1 MTIDLTQFHDA
12 FFEESF
18 EALDSME
25 AALLKL
31 DIGAPEPELINTIF
45 RVAHS
50 IKGGSATFGFS
61 DIASFTHSLETLLDE
76 LRSGGMQVTLAI
88 SDLLLK
94 SVDVM
99 RAMLRSTQAKQP
111 LDMQKVSDL
120 QFDLEL
126 TIAQK
131 NSAPPAKPAP
141 APAAAPAATA
151 PGGAVASTSGVPAG
165 AVPAGAASTTAPVAT
180 VGAAGAPGAA
190 GAAGA
195 AAPAATAP
203 VAAVV
208 ATPYGAPVG
217 ASPAATGSAATA
229 SAAAGPG
236 HATASPAAATATAS
250 TSRGWEIS
258 FRPYRE
264 LFARGNDP
272 LRMLRE
278 LAELGDLTV
287 HVDTSA
293 LPTFSDLDSQSCYL
307 AWNLELAGDV
317 LEADIKQVFEWAEG
331 DCDLE
336 LRQVGAPE
344 ANAAALAP
352 APAAGDATQATL
364 VDGPAPN
371 ATAESQPAIHAD
383 RSASAGAADAA
394 VADAILSATDH
405 KPDAPAHNTTA
416 ASAPAATPAASAPA
430 APTHQPTLS
439 PVKENKPDTPV
450 AAIGDSG
457 SIRVSVEKID
467 ELMNTVGELVITQAM
482 LSQLGTA
489 MEGPNA
495 EKLRAGLAQ
504 LERNTREL
512 QESVMRVRMLPIS
525 FVFSRFPRMVRDIA
539 QRLGKQI
546 DLKLTGEQTEL
557 DKTVLEKIGDP
568 LVHLVRNS
576 IDHGIEMPDARIAAG
591 KPAAGTVHLDACHR
605 GGNIAV
611 EVSDDGGG
619 LDKDRILAK
628 ARQRG
633 LVGPNDALTDD
644 QIHDLIFLPGF
655 STAEKT
661 TDLSGRGVGMDVV
674 RRNVKELGGK
684 IELRSEQGK
693 GSRFIITL
701 PLTLAIV
708 DGQSV
713 AVGSETYIIP
723 LISIVESMRLKETA
737 ISRLSGHNEVFSF
750 RGDYLPIIRLHELF
764 GVEPRARA
772 LHEGLV
778 VIAEGDGRR
787 VGLFVDDL
795 LGQQQ
800 VVIKSLEANYGHVEG
815 VSGATILGD
824 GSVALILDVTGIIH
838 AASMRAAA

>member
-61 DIASFTHSLETLLDE
+61 DIASFTHSCETLLDE
-76 LRSGGMQVTLAI
+76 LRSGGMQVSLDI

-94 SVDVM
+94 TVDVM
-99 RAMLRSTQAKQP
+99 RAMLRSTQSKQP
-111 LDMQKVSDL
+111 LNMQRVSDI
-120 QFDLEL
+120 QFDVEL
-126 TIAQK
+126 IIAQK
-131 NSAPPAKPAP
+131 NNAPAKPA
-141 APAAAPAATA
+141 
-151 PGGAVASTSGVPAG
+151 VV
-165 AVPAGAASTTAPVAT
+165 APVA
-180 VGAAGAPGAA
+180 VAPPPAPSPA
-190 GAAGA
+190 PVSV
-195 AAPAATAP
+195 APAGDSLAGRSVAP
-203 VAAVV
+203 APVVAAV
-208 ATPYGAPVG
+208 AK
-217 ASPAATGSAATA
+217 
-229 SAAAGPG
+229 
-236 HATASPAAATATAS
+236 H
-250 TSRGWEIS
+250 WEIS

-272 LRMLRE
+272 LRMMRE
-278 LAELGDLTV
+278 LAELGELKV
-287 HVDTSA
+287 EVDTSA
-293 LPTFSDLDSQSCYL
+293 LPAFAALDAQSCYL
-307 AWNLELAGDV
+307 AWKLELAGDV
-317 LEADIKQVFEWAEG
+317 SEDAIKQVFEWAEG

-336 LRQVGAPE
+336 LRRVGAE
-344 ANAAALAP
+344 TAAAP
-352 APAAGDATQATL
+352 VVAAA
-364 VDGPAPN
+364 
-371 ATAESQPAIHAD
+371 
-383 RSASAGAADAA
+383 SASAPTEVTASNI
-394 VADAILSATDH
+394 VADAILSGNTPPLGIPSPPLGVPSLTAQSLAPAGGSLAGRSVAARSPAAEEPKHEPAAPAAAAAAPTATAPTLTAVPSA
-405 KPDAPAHNTTA
+405 KPDASIGA
-416 ASAPAATPAASAPA
+416 
-430 APTHQPTLS
+430 
-439 PVKENKPDTPV
+439 V
-450 AAIGDSG
+450 GDSG

-482 LSQLGTA
+482 LSQLGA
-489 MEGPNA
+489 AFEGANA

-576 IDHGIEMPDARIAAG
+576 IDHGIEMPDVRIAAG
-591 KPAAGTVHLDACHR
+591 KGAAGTVHLDACHR

-619 LDKDRILAK
+619 LDKERILAK

-633 LVGPNDALTDD
+633 LIGQNDVLTDD

-684 IELRSEQGK
+684 IELRSERGK

-723 LISIVESMRLKETA
+723 LISIVESMRLKETS

-764 GVEPRARA
+764 GIEPRARA

-824 GSVALILDVTGIIH
+824 GSVALILDVAGIIQ
-838 AASMRAAA
+838 AASMRATERPAREPPVGAAA

>member
-61 DIASFTHSLETLLDE
+61 DVASFTHSLETLLDE
-76 LRSGGMQVTLAI
+76 LRGGGMQVTLPM

-99 RAMLRSTQAKQP
+99 RAMLKSTQAKQP
-111 LDMQKVSDL
+111 IDMQRVSDL

-126 TIAQK
+126 MIAQK
-131 NSAPPAKPAP
+131 NAAPALTVMPEAIAHLAAAQAATPAPAAAVHAPAPAAPAPAATTTAP
-141 APAAAPAATA
+141 APAAATP
-151 PGGAVASTSGVPAG
+151 
-165 AVPAGAASTTAPVAT
+165 
-180 VGAAGAPGAA
+180 
-190 GAAGA
+190 
-195 AAPAATAP
+195 APAATAP
-203 VAAVV
+203 AV
-208 ATPYGAPVG
+208 PAP
-217 ASPAATGSAATA
+217 PA
-229 SAAAGPG
+229 
-236 HATASPAAATATAS
+236 
-250 TSRGWEIS
+250 GWDIT

-272 LRMLRE
+272 LRMMRE

-287 HVDTSA
+287 HVDTTS
-293 LPTFSDLDSQSCYL
+293 LPSFADLEPQSCYL
-307 AWNLELAGDV
+307 AWQLELAGEV
-317 LEADIKQVFEWAEG
+317 AEEAIKQVFEWAEG

-336 LRQVGAPE
+336 LRRKGAAAPAVGAPST
-344 ANAAALAP
+344 AAAT
-352 APAAGDATQATL
+352 PAAIAGD
-364 VDGPAPN
+364 D
-371 ATAESQPAIHAD
+371 
-383 RSASAGAADAA
+383 A
-394 VADAILSATDH
+394 VADAILSGNATTDESNTGATV
-405 KPDAPAHNTTA
+405 PTSAAAPTA
-416 ASAPAATPAASAPA
+416 APA
-430 APTHQPTLS
+430 APAAAPAAAAPTPAHAPVPTAIKEAKVDS
-439 PVKENKPDTPV
+439 PVTT
-450 AAIGDSG
+450 IGDSG

-482 LSQLGTA
+482 LSQLGSA
-489 MEGPNA
+489 LEGPNA
-495 EKLRAGLAQ
+495 EKFRAGLAQ

-576 IDHGIEMPDARIAAG
+576 IDHGIEMPDARVAAG

-633 LVGPNDALTDD
+633 LVGQNDVLTDD

-684 IELRSEQGK
+684 IELRSERGK

-723 LISIVESMRLKETA
+723 LISIVESMRLKETS

-764 GVEPRARA
+764 GVEPRAHA

-800 VVIKSLEANYGHVEG
+800 VVIKSLEANYGRVEG

-824 GSVALILDVTGIIH
+824 GSVALILDVTGIIA
-838 AASMRAAA
+838 AASMRVAA

>member
-76 LRSGGMQVTLAI
+76 LRSGGMQVTLAM

-99 RAMLRSTQAKQP
+99 RAMLKSTQAKQP
-111 LDMQKVSDL
+111 LDMQRVSDL

-126 TIAQK
+126 MIAQK
-131 NSAPPAKPAP
+131 NATPALTVIPEAI
-141 APAAAPAATA
+141 AHLAAA
-151 PGGAVASTSGVPAG
+151 
-165 AVPAGAASTTAPVAT
+165 
-180 VGAAGAPGAA
+180 
-190 GAAGA
+190 
-195 AAPAATAP
+195 
-203 VAAVV
+203 
-208 ATPYGAPVG
+208 
-217 ASPAATGSAATA
+217 A
-229 SAAAGPG
+229 SAAAGPIAPG
-236 HATASPAAATATAS
+236 APAAAPVANAAPATQ
-250 TSRGWEIS
+250 GWEIA

-272 LRMLRE
+272 LRMMRE
-278 LAELGDLTV
+278 LAELGELTV
-287 HVDTSA
+287 HVDTTA
-293 LPTFSDLDSQSCYL
+293 LPSFADLEPQSCYL
-307 AWNLELAGDV
+307 AWKLELTGDIA
-317 LEADIKQVFEWAEG
+317 ADAIKQVFEWAEG

-336 LRQVGAPE
+336 LRKLG
-344 ANAAALAP
+344 AAAVTNVAP
-352 APAAGDATQATL
+352 SGTVSPPATKDSAAASSTSDARA
-364 VDGPAPN
+364 A
-371 ATAESQPAIHAD
+371 AAAIG
-383 RSASAGAADAA
+383 ASTGGAASPPAGEAA
-394 VADAILSATDH
+394 VADAILSGKAPTADET
-405 KPDAPAHNTTA
+405 KPEAAAANTGSLPAAAAGTATTA
-416 ASAPAATPAASAPA
+416 APAAAPVLAA
-430 APTHQPTLS
+430 
-439 PVKENKPDTPV
+439 VKDAKSDAPV

-482 LSQLGTA
+482 LSQLGA
-489 MEGPNA
+489 AFEGPNA

-576 IDHGIEMPDARIAAG
+576 IDHGIEMPEARIAAG
-591 KPAAGTVHLDACHR
+591 KAAAGTVHLDACHR

-619 LDKDRILAK
+619 LDKERILAK

-633 LVGPNDALTDD
+633 LVGQNDVLTDD

-713 AVGSETYIIP
+713 AVGTETYIIP
-723 LISIVESMRLKETA
+723 LISIVESMRLKEA
-737 ISRLSGHNEVFSF
+737 SISRLSGHNEVFSF

-764 GVEPRARA
+764 GIEPRARA

-824 GSVALILDVTGIIH
+824 GSVALILDVTGIIS

>member
-25 AALLKL
+25 SALLKL

-61 DIASFTHSLETLLDE
+61 DIASFTHSCETLLDE
-76 LRSGGMQVTLAI
+76 LRSGGMQVSLEI

-94 SVDVM
+94 TVDVM
-99 RAMLRSTQAKQP
+99 RAMLRSTQSKQP
-111 LDMQKVSDL
+111 LDMQKVSDV
-120 QFDLEL
+120 QFDVEMM
-126 TIAQK
+126 IAQK
-131 NSAPPAKPAP
+131 NNAPAIKVTPAVVAPAKVAPVTAQPAMAAP
-141 APAAAPAATA
+141 ASAASPAAANTMSAPAATA
-151 PGGAVASTSGVPAG
+151 ASS
-165 AVPAGAASTTAPVAT
+165 STP
-180 VGAAGAPGAA
+180 
-190 GAAGA
+190 
-195 AAPAATAP
+195 
-203 VAAVV
+203 
-208 ATPYGAPVG
+208 
-217 ASPAATGSAATA
+217 ASPA
-229 SAAAGPG
+229 P
-236 HATASPAAATATAS
+236 
-250 TSRGWEIS
+250 RRWEIA

-272 LRMLRE
+272 LRMMRE

-287 HVDTSA
+287 NVDTSA
-293 LPTFSDLDSQSCYL
+293 LPNFAELDSQSCYL
-307 AWNLELAGDV
+307 AWKLELAGDV
-317 LEADIKQVFEWAEG
+317 PEDAIKQVFEWAEG

-336 LRQVGAPE
+336 LRLMGGETAP
-344 ANAAALAP
+344 AIAAAPVIVETEP
-352 APAAGDATQATL
+352 AP
-364 VDGPAPN
+364 
-371 ATAESQPAIHAD
+371 SQE
-383 RSASAGAADAA
+383 
-394 VADAILSATDH
+394 VLADAILSG
-405 KPDAPAHNTTA
+405 
-416 ASAPAATPAASAPA
+416 SAPAVEEPKPEPA
-430 APTHQPTLS
+430 
-439 PVKENKPDTPV
+439 TPV
-450 AAIGDSG
+450 AAAPAVAAVKDIKPDAIAGVGDSG

-482 LSQLGTA
+482 LSQLGA
-489 MEGPNA
+489 ALEGGNA

-576 IDHGIEMPDARIAAG
+576 IDHGIEMPEVRVAAG
-591 KPAAGTVHLDACHR
+591 KDAAGTVHLDACHR

-619 LDKDRILAK
+619 LDKERILAK

-633 LVGPNDALTDD
+633 LVGPNDVLTDD

-684 IELRSEQGK
+684 IELRSERGK

-723 LISIVESMRLKETA
+723 LISIVESMRLKETS

-800 VVIKSLEANYGHVEG
+800 VVIKSLEVNYGHVEG

-824 GSVALILDVTGIIH
+824 GSVALILDVTGIIA